1 MKINTKRFIKLSET
15 IDGLIAF
22 GRADKAKKLMDKLK
36 IRRGPAKA
44 LTQEDII
51 KGKGLR
57 IRRGPYRPKESPFLK
72 QTPRSYGFSEPKWDE
87 QLSEYIKNEKNIL
100 GAKVKTGGKTIIKI
114 QRKKPH
120 VLKRLRKRIFGFS
133 DPTLDQALEG
143 HAEKHSKSHMAEM
156 KRQMAQGK
164 SFKEAHMIAMRK
176 VGR

>member
-15 IDGLIAF
+15 IDELIAF
-22 GRADKAKKLMDKLK
+22 GRADKAKKLLDKLK
-36 IRRGPAKA
+36 SGKKLGI
-44 LTQEDII
+44 Q
-51 KGKGLR
+51 KGKP
-57 IRRGPYRPKESPFLK
+57 IERRGPYRPKESPFLTESRGPYK
-72 QTPRSYGFSEPKWDE
+72 PKESPFLNKTPKSY
-87 QLSEYIKNEKNIL
+87 
-100 GAKVKTGGKTIIKI
+100 
-114 QRKKPH
+114 
-120 VLKRLRKRIFGFS
+120 GFS